1 MTEGIEIWEASS
13 VSQTDNEDPRSDLV
27 DVRLGLSSVTGV
39 ATVDVCVATVVVC
52 VVGVATVVVCVVGV
66 ATVVVCAVCVATV
79 VVCVATVVVCVATVG
94 VYVATEFAA
103 CFVESDEDS
112 K

>member
-39 ATVDVCVATVVVC
+39 ATVDVGVATVVVC

>member
-52 VVGVATVVVCVVGV
+52 V
-66 ATVVVCAVCVATV
+66 
-79 VVCVATVVVCVATVG
+79 ATVG

>member
-52 VVGVATVVVCVVGV
+52 VVGVATVVVGV

-79 VVCVATVVVCVATVG
+79 GVCVATVG

>member
-52 VVGVATVVVCVVGV
+52 VVGVATVVVCV
-66 ATVVVCAVCVATV
+66 ATV

>member
-39 ATVDVCVATVVVC
+39 ATVAVFVATVVVC
-52 VVGVATVVVCVVGV
+52 VVGVATVVVCVVF
-66 ATVVVCAVCVATV
+66 
-79 VVCVATVVVCVATVG
+79 VATVVVCVATVG